1 MNNIIIAII
10 CSLTITVIQAQNKT
24 EKAILA
30 ILDKQVT
37 AWNSGNMNEFMIGY
51 VNNDSLLFIG
61 KNGLTYG
68 YEKTLNNYKKSYPDT
83 TQMGKLHFTI
93 LQTKPL
99 GKQHYFVVGKWHLA
113 RSVGNL
119 QGHFSLVFKKI
130 KGKWFIIADHSS

>member
-1 MNNIIIAII
+1 
-10 CSLTITVIQAQNKT
+10 
-24 EKAILA
+24 
-30 ILDKQVT
+30 
-37 AWNSGNMNEFMIGY
+37 
-51 VNNDSLLFIG
+51 
-61 KNGLTYG
+61 
-68 YEKTLNNYKKSYPDT
+68 
-83 TQMGKLHFTI
+83 MGKLHFTI